1 MRRAG
6 GTVELVSVGFVKL
19 SVLSCFYCTSL
30 VFILSLCR
38 FPCEANYCFKWHV
51 YVTWLY
57 LTRIDD
63 DRKFSY
69 CIEGSSVGSRRE
81 VLNDDC
87 GSVTVSI
94 SLS

>member
-38 FPCEANYCFKWHV
+38 FPVKPTIA
-51 YVTWLY
+51 
-57 LTRIDD
+57 
-63 DRKFSY
+63 
-69 CIEGSSVGSRRE
+69 
-81 VLNDDC
+81 LN
-87 GSVTVSI
+87 GTFM
-94 SLS
+94 